1 MSNIRECKILSV
13 HHWTDRLFSFTAT
26 RDAGFRFL
34 SGQFA
39 MIGLRVGDTQIM
51 RAYSMVSPAYAET
64 LEFLSIKAPNGPL
77 TTRLKLIQ
85 PGDALLLG
93 AKSSGTLLTSNLL
106 PGRRLYLVSTGTGL
120 APFMSI
126 IRDPEVYD
134 QYERVVLIHNCRTVD
149 ELAYRDLLASDL
161 RTDEW
166 IGEAVAEKLIYLPM
180 VSREPFDNMGR
191 VTDRMRDGT
200 LFETVAMPPPSLEE
214 DRFMVC
220 GSPQMLADFC
230 QIMDEWGFREGN
242 SNRPGQFVIER
253 AFVDK

>member
-134 QYERVVLIHNCRTVD
+134 QYARVVLIHNCRTVD

>member
-1 MSNIRECKILSV
+1 MSNIRECRILSV
-13 HHWTDRLFSFTAT
+13 HHWTERLFSFTAT
-26 RDAGFRFL
+26 RDPGFRFV

-39 MIGLRVGDTQIM
+39 MIGLHTGDAQIM
-51 RAYSMVSPAYAET
+51 RAYSMVSPSYAET
-64 LEFLSIKAPNGPL
+64 LEFLSIKVPDGPQ
-77 TTRLKLIQ
+77 TSRLKLIQ

-93 AKSSGTLLTSNLL
+93 AKSSGTLLTSNLI

-134 QYERVVLIHNCRTVD
+134 QYEHIVLIHNCRTID
-149 ELAYRDLLASDL
+149 ELAYRDLLTSEL
-161 RTDEW
+161 RDDEW
-166 IGEAVAEKLIYLPM
+166 IGDVIAQKLIYLPI
-180 VSREPFDNMGR
+180 VSREPFDHMGR
-191 VTDRMRDGT
+191 VTDRMRDGG
-200 LFETVAMPPPSLEE
+200 LFQTIAMPPPGLED

-230 QIMDEWGFREGN
+230 QIMDEWRFREGN
-242 SNRPGQFVIER
+242 SSRPGQFVIER

>member
-13 HHWTDRLFSFTAT
+13 HHWTERLFSFTVT

-39 MIGLRVGDTQIM
+39 MIGLRVGETQIM
-51 RAYSMVSPAYAET
+51 RAYSMVSPSYAET

-85 PGDALLLG
+85 PGDSLLLG

-134 QYERVVLIHNCRTVD
+134 QYERIVLIHNCRTVD
-149 ELAYRDLLASDL
+149 ELAYRDLLASEL
-161 RTDEW
+161 RADEW
-166 IGEAVAEKLIYLPM
+166 IGQAITEKLIYLPM
-180 VSREPFDNMGR
+180 VTREPFEIMGR

-200 LFETVAMPPPSLEE
+200 LFETVAMPPPSRDD

-253 AFVDK
+253 AFVEK